1 MLRRP
6 PRSTRTD
13 TLFPYTTLFQAMRY
27 SHPGHIA
34 QRWSSLAVHVVRRP
48 LAERRKPALLPLQ
61 QVFVPRESGA
71 EPTAYPSALTRS
83 PRVCPLFRSE
93 ERREGK
99 ECVSRCSSRWSS
111 SH

>member
-1 MLRRP
+1 
-6 PRSTRTD
+6 
-13 TLFPYTTLFQAMRY
+13 MRY

-83 PRVCPLFRSE
+83 PRVRSE
-93 ERREGK
+93 ERRVGK
-99 ECVSRCSSRWSS
+99 ECVSKCRSRWSTY
-111 SH
+111 HQKQKTEEEHRQTEKK